1 MKCCNLKFLLWL
13 YLFAVIPGSVNA
25 YTASTSAE
33 KKFQVVFDESYHNYL
48 PGQLMRIRVDFKN
61 WLSNS
66 LIISQELVVLDSANN
81 KVWKTVINLEL
92 PPNGSTTI
100 PLLIPVPK
108 FTGIFIL
115 TTGDP
120 TEGAGDSKPRF
131 ELHVLQPEK
140 SPRLSRILVHTP
152 DSEEQLN
159 GFLKTWDIKAPTIS
173 WGQVLICG
181 KKSWI
186 RFAQG
191 EQEIVQLVNRA
202 LKREMSVLFLDF
214 GPTGPDD
221 IGLSEMVLPYG
232 VRVRFTDG
240 VNSAKSFD
248 LKPDIQE
255 LTYGFTSKTMKNW
268 NGINGICVPGS
279 ALKFE
284 GKDVEINAL
293 ATSGDAS
300 SRFPVVELIPRHG
313 KGKLYLSQIITE
325 GRLDDHPEAG
335 RRKTQTAAYD
345 PMAVQFLLN
354 LISATVGDN
363 LLK

>member
-1 MKCCNLKFLLWL
+1 
-13 YLFAVIPGSVNA
+13 
-25 YTASTSAE
+25 
-33 KKFQVVFDESYHNYL
+33 
-48 PGQLMRIRVDFKN
+48 
-61 WLSNS
+61 
-66 LIISQELVVLDSANN
+66 
-81 KVWKTVINLEL
+81 
-92 PPNGSTTI
+92 
-100 PLLIPVPK
+100 
-108 FTGIFIL
+108 
-115 TTGDP
+115 
-120 TEGAGDSKPRF
+120 
-131 ELHVLQPEK
+131 
-140 SPRLSRILVHTP
+140 
-152 DSEEQLN
+152 
-159 GFLKTWDIKAPTIS
+159 
-173 WGQVLICG
+173 
-181 KKSWI
+181 
-186 RFAQG
+186 
-191 EQEIVQLVNRA
+191 
-202 LKREMSVLFLDF
+202 MSVLFLDF